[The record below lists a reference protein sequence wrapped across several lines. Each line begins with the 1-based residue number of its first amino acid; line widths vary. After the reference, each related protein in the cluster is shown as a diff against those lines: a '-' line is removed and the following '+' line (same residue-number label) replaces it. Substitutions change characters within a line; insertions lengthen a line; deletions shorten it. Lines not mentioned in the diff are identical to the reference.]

1 MATRFRRQTL
11 VRCDYDNLMRLA
23 KVLGIEM
30 GECPS
35 KGWLA
40 DRCSQEMEKQSGP
53 KPTPPRSE
61 SEE

>member
-1 MATRFRRQTL
+1 MAIGFRRQTL
-11 VRCDYDNLMRLA
+11 LRCDYDNLMRLA
-23 KVLGIEM
+23 KVLGIET

-40 DRCSQEMEKQSGP
+40 DVCSREMVRHGGP